1 MKPIKVVP
9 HLLKMEK
16 DHEMYISRSSWEIR
30 WKDEKLMQ
38 YIKKD
43 AELFLHP
50 IGESLIIKRVGEGET
65 SGDFKINFPEKEYYG
80 ASIEPIS
87 DENKYLPPSEIDFEI
102 VTLANADSL
111 IDYKSFSLS
120 ELSDI
125 FDNCLD
131 QVNIDIVTSKIEKI
145 LEALPIVAEKEF
157 VFFDDG
163 MLDSTEEYWKQS
175 IEESKGIKEP
185 KRKNFAVAFDKKA
198 LEIVEKVKKQ
208 NHSKDELEKLS
219 IDELIIRKK

>member
-175 IEESKGIKEP
+175 IEKSKEIKEP